1 MNSYTVIKGFSQNM
15 LVYLNLHKPLNTKNV
30 VRNS

>member
-15 LVYLNLHKPLNTKNV
+15 LVYLNLPLNTKNV